1 MQMSTADRQI
11 CMLEDAGL
19 IAGSLIFTSRAF
31 EAVGIY
37 VHSMT
42 NSTGRIS
49 SKPFLGLWGFAEI
62 DSKAGWKG
70 LCQLRGVY

>member
-42 NSTGRIS
+42 NGTGRIS
-49 SKPFLGLWGFAEI
+49 SKPFLGL
-62 DSKAGWKG
+62 
-70 LCQLRGVY
+70 